1 MLKKRWFSK
10 WVGYVSTLAIFFV
23 AISPKTFNIPLAF
36 QPWIILGSVMWIVA
50 FSSGVFSS

>member
-36 QPWIILGSVMWIVA
+36 QPWIVLGSVMWIVA